1 LGWIL
6 ARAGRML
13 SADMKL
19 ILSTHNITLTKAI
32 EDHILDRLDKLEH
45 FDRWAVD
52 ARVIIENDKTR
63 APSKQF
69 GCSIRLGVRGPD
81 LYAEDHDADLYAAI
95 DKVAKKI
102 EQQIR
107 KRHNKR
113 KALKHKVAARVKARR
128 VGAV

>member
-1 LGWIL
+1 MLG
-6 ARAGRML
+6 AG
-13 SADMKL
+13 MKL
-19 ILSTHNITLTKAI
+19 ILSTHNLTLTKAI

-63 APSKQF
+63 APAKQF

-81 LYAEDHDADLYAAI
+81 LYAEEHDADLYAAI

-107 KRHNKR
+107 KRHSKR

-128 VGAV
+128 QTT